1 MLLLYIQLF
10 HFYCSIIFFFSKQI
24 DRAWRGSEDPTA
36 KHLVILRLVVPARQI
51 AVHRGH
57 AR

>member
-24 DRAWRGSEDPTA
+24 DQAWRGSEDPTA
-36 KHLVILRLVVPARQI
+36 KHPMILRLVVPARQI
-51 AVHRGH
+51 AVHRGQ